1 MYRKNRVYDLDFQQ
15 QGFLDY
21 QVSPESNAQIVPTK
35 LSFDGE
41 LTGAS
46 QPSLNTSDGQSGFV
60 N

>member
-1 MYRKNRVYDLDFQQ
+1 MDRKNRVYDLDFQQ

-35 LSFDGE
+35 LSFDGD

-46 QPSLNTSDGQSGFV
+46 QP
-60 N
+60 